1 MRRRYLAVKI
11 VCQEEV
17 SEEEFMEAVWTA
29 ILQLFGEYGASKT
42 GLVLIEFNQKKR
54 WAVLRCS
61 HKAVEMVRA
70 AVASV
75 TKINQKPAVLHVI
88 RISGTIK
95 ALHKTFI

>member
-29 ILQLFGEYGASKT
+29 VLQLFGEYGASKT

>member
-11 VCQEEV
+11 ACEEEV

-29 ILQLFGEYGASKT
+29 VLQLFGEYGASKT

-61 HKAVEMVRA
+61 HNAVEMVRA

-75 TKINQKPAVLHVI
+75 TKINQKPTVLHVI